1 MLAAVRLVAFLV
13 ASVCTFA
20 GWYDHAWA
28 LYGPVAAVAWAVFAA
43 AVALHRGPYFLEPR
57 IGAMAA
63 THDEDAARMQ
73 GRWEALPDDGA
84 DFLDP
89 GGAPWLAE
97 LQVFGRCSL
106 YQLLSRAALPA
117 GRARLAAALREGVEV
132 SALVERQQAAAEL
145 ARLSGLR
152 RRVQVEGR
160 LVRVDE
166 AALERFFAWA
176 EADVDPRWLRPV
188 EVFGA
193 LLVVATFVQGVLSAS
208 FDLPTAWRVTLALQ
222 VVVYLATTR
231 RLSADYA
238 PLLGDAR
245 HRPFVA
251 LRRMFAR
258 IEARRFRSALL
269 QRMQAELG
277 PEGARPSQRMAT
289 FEAVLEALAVRH
301 SALLYALV
309 SVVLLWE
316 LFQGARLERWRAR
329 HGKRLRADLAA
340 LADFEALASVGG
352 FAADHPDY
360 AWPVVAPAEAGEP
373 VFAGQA
379 VGHPLFAAATRR
391 ANDFT
396 IEHGGELVLITG
408 SNMSGK
414 SSFLRTVG
422 INTLLA
428 RAGTPA
434 CARALRMVPCDL
446 STSIQV
452 TDAPAQGLSR
462 FYAEVKRIR
471 GVIERVEA
479 AERDP
484 DEVPCLYLIDEML
497 SGTNSRERN
506 LACRTI
512 VRRLV
517 GARRSFGL
525 VTTHDLDLV
534 GVADELPADVIC
546 YHFSDRFDGTH
557 LDFDYRLMPG
567 VATTTNALHV
577 LAMEGIEVGAD
588 PEVP

>member
-289 FEAVLEALAVRH
+289 FEAVLEALA
-301 SALLYALV
+301 
-309 SVVLLWE
+309 
-316 LFQGARLERWRAR
+316 
-329 HGKRLRADLAA
+329 
-340 LADFEALASVGG
+340 SVGG